1 MAVYL
6 HDKFAPKIEKA
17 FRERSVVKARFS
29 NRYSFDGV
37 RTLKV
42 MSLETS
48 ELVDYSRTG
57 SNRYG
62 NPTEVQDT
70 YQSITLEKDRAFSK
84 TIDKG
89 NHADQGGLKAA
100 GTFMGLQVQERYIPE
115 FDGYVL
121 NMLAAKAGT
130 IVANAT
136 TLTKSNVLTQIGN
149 GMAALDDA
157 EVPADGR
164 TIWVKASVFNLIR
177 MSDEF
182 VKIEPLGLKGI
193 KDGRVGELFGA
204 DVVKVPAGRWPAGV
218 NFIIAHKDSAVCA
231 EKIHDTKI
239 HDDPPGINGHL
250 IEGRFYYGGA
260 VLAAKAGGVYAEVT
274 GTVLAAPTVSTAGA
288 ITGASGA
295 TFWYT
300 TDGSDPRYSG
310 TRKTGTQS
318 DVIAAGTVVKAYATK
333 TGSWD
338 SPVTTVTL
346 A

>member
-17 FRERSVVKARFS
+17 FRERSVVKGRFS

-42 MSLETS
+42 MSLETAP
-48 ELVDYSRTG
+48 LVDYARNG
-57 SNRYG
+57 ANRYG
-62 NPTEVQDT
+62 EPSEVQDT
-70 YQSITLEKDRAFSK
+70 YQTIVLEKDRAFSK

-100 GTFMGLQVQERYIPE
+100 GTFMALQVQERYIPE
-115 FDGYVL
+115 YDAY
-121 NMLAAKAGT
+121 MLQKLASKAGT
-130 IVANAT
+130 IVANSSA
-136 TLTKSNVLTQIGN
+136 LTKSTVLTQIGA

-164 TIWVKASVFNLIR
+164 TIWVKASVLNLIR
-177 MSDEF
+177 LSDEF
-182 VKIEPLGLKGI
+182 TKIEELGLKGV

-204 DVVKVPAGRWPAGV
+204 EVVKVPAGRWPAGV
-218 NFIIAHKDSAVCA
+218 NFIIAHKDAAVCA

-239 HDDPPGINGHL
+239 HEDPPGINGNL
-250 IEGRFYYGGA
+250 IEGRFYYGGE
-260 VLAAKAGGVYAEVT
+260 VLAAKCGGVYAEVT
-274 GTVLAAPTVSTAGA
+274 GTVLAAPSISAAGA

-318 DVIAAGTVVKAYATK
+318 DVTAAGTVVKAYAEK

>member
-1 MAVYL
+1 MAIYL
-6 HDKFAPKIEKA
+6 HDKFAAKIEKA
-17 FRERSVVKARFS
+17 FKQRSVVKGRFA
-29 NRYSFDGV
+29 NRYSFAGV

-48 ELVDYSRTG
+48 PMVDYARNG
-57 SNRYG
+57 ANRYG
-62 NPTEVQDT
+62 TPSEVEDT
-70 YQSITLEKDRAFSK
+70 YQTIELEKDRAFSK

-89 NHADQGGLKAA
+89 NNADQGGLKAA
-100 GTFMGLQVQERYIPE
+100 GTFLALQVQERQIPE
-115 FDGYVL
+115 FDAYVL
-121 NMLAAKAGT
+121 NMLAHKAGT
-130 IVANAT
+130 IVANT
-136 TLTKSNVLTQIGN
+136 STLTKTTILTQIGN
-149 GMAALDDA
+149 GMAAMDDA

-164 TIWVKASVFNLIR
+164 TIWVPASVFNLIR
-177 MSDEF
+177 LSDEF
-182 VKIEPLGLKGI
+182 VKTEPLAMKGI

-204 DVVKVPAGRWPAGV
+204 EVVKVPTGRWPAGV
-218 NFIIAHKDSAVCA
+218 NFIIAHKDAAVCA

-239 HDDPPGINGHL
+239 HQDPPGINGNL

-260 VLAAKAGGVYAEVT
+260 VLAAKCGGVYAEVN

-318 DVIAAGTVVKAYATK
+318 DVTAAGTVVKAYAEK
-333 TGSWD
+333 AGSWA